1 MQLKFVIKV
10 YNVWVLFNSECL
22 AHGEDICPDC
32 LLEKIC
38 GDINQTEECNFM
50 KKPEAK
56 KIAED
61 QILKTQG
68 KLRNYQW
75 E

>member
-1 MQLKFVIKV
+1 
-10 YNVWVLFNSECL
+10 
-22 AHGEDICPDC
+22 

-38 GDINQTEECNFM
+38 GDIKQTEECNFM
-50 KKPEAK
+50 KKSEAK

-68 KLRNYQW
+68 KLRNYQ
-75 E
+75 